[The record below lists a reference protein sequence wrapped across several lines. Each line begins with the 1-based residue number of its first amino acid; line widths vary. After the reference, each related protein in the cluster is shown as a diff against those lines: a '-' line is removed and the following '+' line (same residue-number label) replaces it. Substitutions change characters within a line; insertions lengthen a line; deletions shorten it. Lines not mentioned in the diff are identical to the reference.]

1 MMFPNPAEPETE
13 GSMSPAVVQELSLW
27 LEFWTLFPV
36 ASSLS
41 LVSILNKSTW
51 YPGTVSW
58 KVQFSLDSI
67 KSLQQGLSNPFLGNV
82 IIFCNKQM
90 KKCKPL
96 ASRWRMPNTFFCCC
110 CSVAQLC
117 PTFCDPVDCSMPGF
131 TVLHY
136 LLGLFKLVSIESLM
150 PSNHSSVDLGGD
162 APK

>member
-13 GSMSPAVVQELSLW
+13 GSISPAVVQELSLW

-58 KVQFSLDSI
+58 KVQFSLDNI
-67 KSLQQGLSNPFLGNV
+67 KSLQQSFSNPFLGKV

-96 ASRWRMPNTFFCCC
+96 ASRWRMPNTFFLLLLFS
-110 CSVAQLC
+110 CSVVSPFLRPSGLQHARLHG
-117 PTFCDPVDCSMPGF
+117 PSLSPGF
-131 TVLHY
+131 VQTHVY
-136 LLGLFKLVSIESLM
+136 
-150 PSNHSSVDLGGD
+150 
-162 APK
+162 